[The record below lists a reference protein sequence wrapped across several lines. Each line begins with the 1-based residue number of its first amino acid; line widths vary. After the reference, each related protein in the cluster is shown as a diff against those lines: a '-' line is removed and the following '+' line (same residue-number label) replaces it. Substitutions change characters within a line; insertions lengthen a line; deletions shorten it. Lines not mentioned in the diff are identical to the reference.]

1 MIIGKPAFFIETRF
15 TFKSKKNIDIGAIY
29 SKIIEYNS
37 ILFEADGISF
47 RLAII
52 AVNNIT
58 KRAEPNCFPNFVL
71 PTYNDKII
79 IRQSIRRT

>member
-1 MIIGKPAFFIETRF
+1 M
-15 TFKSKKNIDIGAIY
+15 
-29 SKIIEYNS
+29 
-37 ILFEADGISF
+37 FEADGISL

-58 KRAEPNCFPNFVL
+58 KRAEPNCFPKFVL

-79 IRQSIRRT
+79 INKALEEHKLDYS

>member
-1 MIIGKPAFFIETRF
+1 M
-15 TFKSKKNIDIGAIY
+15 
-29 SKIIEYNS
+29 SKITQKIKEYNS
-37 ILFEADGISF
+37 MLFEADGISL

-71 PTYNDKII
+71 PAYNDKII